1 MKTLDTVLLVEDD
14 EMVNFYNEFLL
25 KDLGVTK
32 NVAVAI
38 NGQQGLEYL
47 AHCDAGD
54 EGYSFP
60 DLILLDIN
68 MPVMGGFEFI
78 EEYEKRAV
86 ENRAKA
92 LVMMLTT
99 SLHPKDMERAKN
111 FQSIQEYLAKPLMR
125 DSIQM
130 LIGKYFGNEEAQ

>member
-1 MKTLDTVLLVEDD
+1 MKKLDMVLLVEDD

-25 KDLGVTK
+25 KDLGI
-32 NVAVAI
+32 AHEVAI
-38 NGQQGLEYL
+38 VVNGKEALEYL
-47 AHCDAGD
+47 ARCDAGD
-54 EGYSFP
+54 AGVTFP

-99 SLHPKDMERAKN
+99 SLHPKDVERAKH
-111 FQSIQEYLAKPLMR
+111 FESILEYLAKPLMR
-125 DSIQM
+125 ESIATVV
-130 LIGKYFGNEEAQ
+130 GKYFGEE

>member
-1 MKTLDTVLLVEDD
+1 MKILDMILLVEDD

-25 KDLGVTK
+25 KDLKITRE
-32 NVAVAI
+32 VAI
-38 NGQQGLEYL
+38 AVNGRDALDYL
-47 AHCDAGD
+47 ARCDAG
-54 EGYSFP
+54 EPGYTFP

-86 ENRAKA
+86 ENRARA

-99 SLHPKDMERAKN
+99 SLHPKDVERAKN
-111 FQSIQEYLAKPLMR
+111 FQSIQEYLAKPLQRESVEMV
-125 DSIQM
+125 
-130 LIGKYFGNEEAQ
+130 IGKYFSAN